1 MSHLAIISQ
10 YINND
15 FNQAEN
21 VIKFFAPVLTEQE
34 SNWLKNVWSVK

>member
-1 MSHLAIISQ
+1 MNYLSIISQ

-21 VIKFFAPVLTEQE
+21 VIKFYSPVLNERE
-34 SNWLKNVWSVK
+34 YNWLKNVWSVK

>member
-1 MSHLAIISQ
+1 MKYLSIISQ

-15 FNQAEN
+15 FNQAAN

-34 SNWLKNVWSVK
+34 SNWLKNVWSAE